1 MNTTESE
8 VSPNQI
14 AAFFD
19 LDGTLLP
26 APSLEWRFI
35 AYLLSQDEISADH
48 MICWL
53 GHWAK
58 TFPRNPRAAANAN
71 KYYLAGLRESLVG
84 DWADSVEP
92 GSIAMLTGGVA
103 GIVWHLAQ
111 QHRVFIVSGTLATL
125 ARVLATRISPDIKV
139 IATDLEVSR
148 GLWTG
153 QLAGEH
159 IHGKTKQRVIRD
171 CEARLKLR
179 LDLSYAYGN
188 ESADVPMLES
198 VGYPQVVNPGAR
210 LRRIARKR
218 SWPIRH
224 WIAHNESA
232 LESAHSL
239 TEREAR

>member
-84 DWADSVEP
+84 DWAD
-92 GSIAMLTGGVA
+92 
-103 GIVWHLAQ
+103 
-111 QHRVFIVSGTLATL
+111 
-125 ARVLATRISPDIKV
+125 
-139 IATDLEVSR
+139 
-148 GLWTG
+148 
-153 QLAGEH
+153 
-159 IHGKTKQRVIRD
+159 
-171 CEARLKLR
+171 
-179 LDLSYAYGN
+179 
-188 ESADVPMLES
+188 ESADFAEDLDWA
-198 VGYPQVVNPGAR
+198 AR
-210 LRRIARKR
+210 LGIFAFRLANRRLI
-218 SWPIRH
+218 SVW
-224 WIAHNESA
+224 
-232 LESAHSL
+232 
-239 TEREAR
+239 